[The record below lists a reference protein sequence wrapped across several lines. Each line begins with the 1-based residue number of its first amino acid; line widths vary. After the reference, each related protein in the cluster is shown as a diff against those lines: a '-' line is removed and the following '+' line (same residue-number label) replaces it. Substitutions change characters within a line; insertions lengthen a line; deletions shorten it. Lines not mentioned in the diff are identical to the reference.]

1 MSFYGVIKEEM
12 MMILIHSSSISKAAV
27 HGPAIGTLFMAF
39 FGLLWSLTGVAG
51 LQGWGGLYVLSIF
64 VPGIAL
70 VFGGISLLRTSRK
83 IETSLGPD
91 QEALSKE
98 EKRLGFWFN
107 LIFIVQGL
115 AIGITI
121 FVCNMMNQTDL
132 IPIVITMIV
141 GIHFYPLAILFKIR
155 KYHITGSLLILLALI
170 ALLAIPAS
178 LSIVGLGS
186 ALILYITGLLIWL
199 DGRKILSD
207 DLSRA

>member
-1 MSFYGVIKEEM
+1 

>member
-1 MSFYGVIKEEM
+1 
-12 MMILIHSSSISKAAV
+12 MILIHSSSISKAAV